1 MLYLQ
6 YGGEGWSIF
15 DRSFYKQSGRRCIMP
30 EESKISKAQQKAVH
44 KYVKNNYD
52 RLELTVPKGQKD
64 IIKAAAENAGE
75 SLNTYVRNAINQR
88 MERDASNPQFWYWP
102 DRMQSLEH
110 SFCLCYALFGQF
122 SKFAHA

>member
-1 MLYLQ
+1 
-6 YGGEGWSIF
+6 
-15 DRSFYKQSGRRCIMP
+15 MP
-30 EESKISKAQQKAVH
+30 EEAKVSKAQQKAVN

-88 MERDASNPQFWYWP
+88 MERDASNPQF
-102 DRMQSLEH
+102 
-110 SFCLCYALFGQF
+110 
-122 SKFAHA
+122 